1 MVDQFIADMDKEDEK
16 MLTEEPSASIYEQSQ
31 TNDGKNIFAR
41 VSEAL
46 KNRNGDDL
54 KISDLLEDNLMLDS
68 DDDNLI

>member
-1 MVDQFIADMDKEDEK
+1 

-46 KNRNGDDL
+46 KNRGGDDL